1 MCNKKL
7 LEEKKQR
14 KMIHSIERCK
24 ERYGIEL
31 SEIDYRRITNSIRF
45 LGKPYKKR
53 YYEVELIKKV
63 SCTRTIYLVKY
74 NNTNLTCVY
83 NKDKECIES
92 ILPNKSKEF
101 LEYLK
106 QKEGGNNVL

>member
-31 SEIDYRRITNSIRF
+31 SEIEYRRITNSIRF
-45 LGKPYKKR
+45 LSKPYKKK
-53 YYEVELIKKV
+53 YYEVELVKKV

-74 NNTNLTCVY
+74 NNTELTCVY
-83 NKDKECIES
+83 NKDKMVIES
-92 ILPNKSKEF
+92 FLPYGAKH
-101 LEYLK
+101 
-106 QKEGGNNVL
+106 